1 MNGDALIKIGKLYKR
16 LERTKTKKRELKKDL
31 ALKTLEFQCSQ
42 EMVVDLA
49 MDLAES
55 ERSLDNAIQK
65 EHEMIMAED
74 MHQQE
79 VAELEDELAEVQEDN
94 ESLEADYQQ
103 LWHTKN
109 VLEAA
114 VKKMIALQIKT
125 AHSSFAHPQVAQS
138 V

>member
-65 EHEMIMAED
+65 EHEMIMVED

-79 VAELEDELAEVQEDN
+79 VAELEDELAEVQESY
-94 ESLEADYQQ
+94 ESLEVDYEH
-103 LWHTKN
+103 LRHTKN

-114 VKKMIALQIKT
+114 VKEMIALQIKT
-125 AHSSFAHPQVAQS
+125 AHAIFVHPQIAQS